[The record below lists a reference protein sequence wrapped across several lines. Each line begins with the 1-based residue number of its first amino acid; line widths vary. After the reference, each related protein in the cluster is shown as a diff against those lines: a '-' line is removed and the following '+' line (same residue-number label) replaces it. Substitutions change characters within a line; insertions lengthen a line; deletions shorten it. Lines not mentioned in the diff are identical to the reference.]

1 MLGGDLLVA
10 FKKMWEDVR
19 LILSNEEYSDIKI
32 LERFNCGFT
41 VKEKD
46 NIIFI
51 TRDDFVDFWCK
62 LLYYNELSLEQVLED
77 EKSKPKY
84 IYTIIKELPYIL
96 ESSGVIKL
104 ME

>member
-1 MLGGDLLVA
+1 MVA

-19 LILSNEEYSDIKI
+19 VILSSEDYSDIKI
-32 LERFNCGFT
+32 LENFNCGFT
-41 VKEKD
+41 VKEQD

-84 IYTIIKELPYIL
+84 IYTIVKQLPYIS
-96 ESSGVIKL
+96 ENAGVIKL
-104 ME
+104 MQ

>member
-1 MLGGDLLVA
+1 MVA

-19 LILSNEEYSDIKI
+19 LILSNKEYSDVEI

-41 VKEKD
+41 VKERD

-62 LLYYNELSLEQVLED
+62 LLYYNELSLEQVLKED
-77 EKSKPKY
+77 KSKPKY
-84 IYTIIKELPYIL
+84 IYTIIKQLPYIS
-96 ESSGVIKL
+96 ENSGVIKL
-104 ME
+104 IQ